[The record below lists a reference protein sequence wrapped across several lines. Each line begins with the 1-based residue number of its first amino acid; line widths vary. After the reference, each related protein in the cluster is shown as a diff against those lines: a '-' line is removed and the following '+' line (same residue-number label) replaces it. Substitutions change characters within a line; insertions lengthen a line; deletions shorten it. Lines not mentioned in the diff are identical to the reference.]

1 MHSLSSSVSLPLQ
14 HECTYVAAPGLQC
27 ETMIST
33 LRQRGQGGEVMKRRK
48 RKERGRE
55 SWGGV
60 TGEEGKPEQL
70 AALSRTYQ
78 GENERGR
85 KKRNANKGS
94 CGRWTGRM
102 EGCKREGG
110 TP

>member
-1 MHSLSSSVSLPLQ
+1 
-14 HECTYVAAPGLQC
+14 
-27 ETMIST
+27 
-33 LRQRGQGGEVMKRRK
+33 MKRRK

-55 SWGGV
+55 RVGGVGGV

-70 AALSRTYQ
+70 AALSRTHQ

-85 KKRNANKGS
+85 KRRNASEGS
-94 CGRWTGRM
+94 CGRRTGRM
-102 EGCKREGG
+102 EGCRREGG